1 MSNGDPVSWLLI
13 EPGWTVADAA
23 GEEVGRVDE
32 VAGDS
37 NADIFDGLAIALS
50 MTGKARY
57 VPAEQIKEIVEGR
70 VTLAL
75 DRAAVEA
82 LPAYQAS
89 EEIQISGEKASLVG
103 RLESR
108 LVRPSRNE
116 RIPLLRRI
124 LLWFGLAGRR

>member
-1 MSNGDPVSWLLI
+1 MSSDPVSWLVI
-13 EPGWTVADAA
+13 EPGWRVFDSA

-37 NADIFDGLAIALS
+37 NADIFDGLAVALS
-50 MTGKARY
+50 AVGEPRY
-57 VPAEQIKEIVEGR
+57 VPAEQISGIVDGR

-82 LPAYQAS
+82 LPRYQAA
-89 EEIQISGEKASLVG
+89 EEIAISGEKASIVG
-103 RLESR
+103 RLESKV
-108 LVRPSRNE
+108 VRPARME
-116 RIPLLRRI
+116 HTPLLRRI